1 MKTRT
6 GSFEEYKE
14 YVRAV
19 MRGDRK
25 VDPCEPKIWLE
36 RVKGETNKIGRVR
49 FSSLEAGAK
58 LLSVKNRALLRTIA
72 TRRPRSIRELA
83 AHTGRAEQNLLR
95 TLRKLSQAGIIRL
108 DKGEGRAFQPVVT
121 ASKIHFEIDLLGK

>member
-19 MRGDRK
+19 VRGERK
-25 VDPCEPKIWLE
+25 VEQREPKIWVE
-36 RVKGETNKIGRVR
+36 RTEGKNNKSDRVR

-58 LLSVKNRALLRTIA
+58 LLSARNRALLRTIA
-72 TRRPRSIRELA
+72 SRRPRSIRELA
-83 AHTGRAEQNLLR
+83 AYTGRAEQNLLR
-95 TLRKLSQAGIIRL
+95 TLRKLSRAGIVRL
-108 DKGEGRAFQPVVT
+108 DKGAGRTFQPVVT
-121 ASKIHFEIDLLGK
+121 ARKSYFEIDLMVR